1 MIVTFC
7 GHAEIEND
15 KDMKQW
21 LNTVLDRLIQ
31 KGANTFY
38 LGGYGKFDTLS
49 ASVLQKKKDQYP
61 QIRLI
66 LVLPYLNFNID
77 TSIYDDSVYP
87 PLESVPPKYAILKR
101 NQWMVEQSDI
111 VVAYVLHSWGGAAK
125 TLRYAQQK
133 KKEIISFP
141 R

>member
-15 KDMKQW
+15 TDMKQW

-111 VVAYVLHSWGGAAK
+111 VVAYVLHGWGGAAK

>member
-111 VVAYVLHSWGGAAK
+111 VVAYVLHGWGGAAK
-125 TLRYAQQK
+125 TLHYAQQK

>member
-111 VVAYVLHSWGGAAK
+111 VVAYVLHGWGGAAK